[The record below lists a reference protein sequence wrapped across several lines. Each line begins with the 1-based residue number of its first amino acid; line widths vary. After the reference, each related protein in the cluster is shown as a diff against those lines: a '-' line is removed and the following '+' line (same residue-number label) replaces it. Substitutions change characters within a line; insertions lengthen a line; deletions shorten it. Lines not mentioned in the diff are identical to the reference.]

1 MKASTFTLSEAHALQ
16 CELAREVLLSS
27 GVLRLA
33 VTGWSMLP
41 TLWPGDT
48 LLVER
53 CESRAVTEGDI
64 VLFAR
69 DRRFFVHRVIGRSVG
84 DAVQTRGDAM
94 PQADPL
100 VASSDLL
107 GKIISVVRNG
117 RRLEPSRKLPA
128 GQRAVAAVVQKSEL
142 AARALVAVHEM
153 LRGSDETSS
162 DRVIPCQN

>member
-27 GVLRLA
+27 GFLRLA

-53 CESRAVTEGDI
+53 CESRAVAEGDI

-69 DRRFFVHRVIGRSVG
+69 DRRFFVHRVIGSSVG
-84 DAVQTRGDAM
+84 DALQTRGDAM
-94 PQADPL
+94 PQADPP
-100 VASSDLL
+100 VGSGDLL
-107 GKIISVVRNG
+107 GKIISVLRNG
-117 RRLEPSRKLPA
+117 RRLEPARKLPV

-142 AARALVAVHEM
+142 AARALVALHDM
-153 LRGSDETSS
+153 FQSSNETSS
-162 DRVIPCQN
+162 DRGIPCQN